1 MPQQEL
7 EPRQSGPFTNNGKS
21 KSNNARCNENF
32 AELFKTTM
40 TCEVVPNGPS
50 RARFVPPAGRTLAG
64 VEAKR
69 ETAIASA
76 AGDVT
81 FSLKRG
87 ELRLLSAVTVDA
99 KTLTGEYAAQTLNG
113 TAANL
118 VFADGDMATLL
129 VESNNLDATGG
140 PVILRLTWA
149 LQPQP

>member
-7 EPRQSGPFTNNGKS
+7 DPRLSGPYTNNGAQ
-21 KSNNARCNENF
+21 KSNNEKTNENF

-40 TCEVVPNGPS
+40 TCPVVPNGPS
-50 RARFVPPAGRTLAG
+50 RAYFVPPAGRTLAG

-76 AGDVT
+76 AGNVT

-87 ELRLLSAVTVDA
+87 ELRLLNAVTVNA
-99 KTLTGEYAAQTLNG
+99 KTLTGEYVAQALNG

-118 VFADGDMATLL
+118 VFGDGDMATLL
-129 VESNNLDATGG
+129 VESDNVDATGG
-140 PVILRLTWA
+140 PVILKLTWA
-149 LQPQP
+149 LQT